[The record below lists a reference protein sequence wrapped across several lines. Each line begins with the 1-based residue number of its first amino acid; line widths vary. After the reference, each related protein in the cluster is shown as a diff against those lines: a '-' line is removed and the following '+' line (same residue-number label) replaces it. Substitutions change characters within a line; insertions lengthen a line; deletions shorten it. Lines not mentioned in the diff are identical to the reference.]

1 MPQNFCVDPPEISL
15 NFSKPHTSQA
25 ETASIPNCRA
35 ILGAEFCLEDEC
47 LQIIRGGNVLKT
59 PLDFWLYICGHDFFL
74 VAVFLGPVLTKPL
87 APIVIQR
94 GKCWLPHLVLH
105 SSGPIKK
112 IHSHDCGK
120 CIYFPAH
127 QVAVL
132 SFPLLW
138 SPAKNHS
145 SRSGANPVPSKLEA
159 KQHMLNFICINRK
172 MWDSNF
178 RAFKLYQKKSVSH
191 SGFQT
196 QSFCLEVIRHGL
208 YP

>member
-1 MPQNFCVDPPEISL
+1 MSSNHPWW
-15 NFSKPHTSQA
+15 K
-25 ETASIPNCRA
+25 RA
-35 ILGAEFCLEDEC
+35 QDSFRLLTLHLWTWIG
-47 LQIIRGGNVLKT
+47 
-59 PLDFWLYICGHDFFL
+59 L
-74 VAVFLGPVLTKPL
+74 VTVFLGPVLTKPL

-178 RAFKLYQKKSVSH
+178 RAFKLYQKKLSVTL
-191 SGFQT
+191 GFKPKVFAWKWYGT
-196 QSFCLEVIRHGL
+196 DSTPNIRAASWSEAKLGLNWPGKSRSANGSFLRARL
-208 YP
+208 

>member
-1 MPQNFCVDPPEISL
+1 MCNASEFLCGSTRNFPEL
-15 NFSKPHTSQA
+15 FQAPHVPGGDCFHSQLQ
-25 ETASIPNCRA
+25 SHPWRRILFGRWMSSNHPWWKRA
-35 ILGAEFCLEDEC
+35 QDSFRLLTLHLWTWIG
-47 LQIIRGGNVLKT
+47 
-59 PLDFWLYICGHDFFL
+59 L
-74 VAVFLGPVLTKPL
+74 VTVFLGPVLTKPL

-159 KQHMLNFICINRK
+159 KQHMLIFICINRK

-178 RAFKLYQKKSVSH
+178 PAFKM
-191 SGFQT
+191 
-196 QSFCLEVIRHGL
+196 
-208 YP
+208 